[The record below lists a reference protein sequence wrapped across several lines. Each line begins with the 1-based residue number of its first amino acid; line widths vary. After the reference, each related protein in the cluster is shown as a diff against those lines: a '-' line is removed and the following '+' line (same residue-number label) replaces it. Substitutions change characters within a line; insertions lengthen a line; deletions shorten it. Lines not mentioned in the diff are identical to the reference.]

1 MPADGLSPRPFAARF
16 VGMAADRSLSQDSI
30 GELLV
35 STPAPSKAHLS
46 REASRNTKTSSK
58 RQAAKRATPGAAG
71 ITSATLEQVQALV
84 SGIVAF
90 DFAIR
95 RVEAQFGLAK

>member
-1 MPADGLSPRPFAARF
+1 MVYRLLTARF
-16 VGMAADRSLSQDSI
+16 VDMEADRSLSQDSI

-46 REASRNTKTSSK
+46 REVSRNTKTASK
-58 RQAAKRATPGAAG
+58 RQVAKRATPGAAG
-71 ITSATLEQVQALV
+71 VTAVTLEQVQALV